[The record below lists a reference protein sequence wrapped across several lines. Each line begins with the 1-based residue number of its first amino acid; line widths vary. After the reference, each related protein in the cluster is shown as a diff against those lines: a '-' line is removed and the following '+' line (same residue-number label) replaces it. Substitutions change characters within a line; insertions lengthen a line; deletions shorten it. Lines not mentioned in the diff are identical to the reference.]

1 MADDYAQRTE
11 RIKSLLNSY
20 YGADGPPP
28 AGGAVGGPSA
38 SVAPATSAPAG
49 GKGGAAAASL
59 VPGLLAMDSP
69 NFNAE
74 AHVAQLLRVYPLEK
88 LMCVGGR
95 RRRPPLLLGFFSG
108 RSGAG
113 GPHGAAHARR
123 WRRLRLS
130 SSIGR

>member
-20 YGADGPPP
+20 YGADGPP
-28 AGGAVGGPSA
+28 AGGGGGGAAASA
-38 SVAPATSAPAG
+38 APAAAAPS

-88 LMCVGGR
+88 LM
-95 RRRPPLLLGFFSG
+95 
-108 RSGAG
+108 
-113 GPHGAAHARR
+113 
-123 WRRLRLS
+123 
-130 SSIGR
+130 